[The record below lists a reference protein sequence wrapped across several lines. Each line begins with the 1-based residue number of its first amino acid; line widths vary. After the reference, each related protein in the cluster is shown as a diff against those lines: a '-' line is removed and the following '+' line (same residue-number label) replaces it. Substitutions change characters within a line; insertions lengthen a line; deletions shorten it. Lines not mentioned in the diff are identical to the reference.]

1 MGRDPRYDILF
12 EPVRIGPLTARN
24 RFYQVPHCTGMG
36 WALPRTLASMRGMKA
51 EGGWAVLAEDPA
63 ALARAGIRTLRKIGD
78 CDAPA
83 LVAHA
88 VYAGH
93 RAAREMDADPVT
105 LEPLVE
111 RPRV

>member
-1 MGRDPRYDILF
+1 MHGHGLGASD
-12 EPVRIGPLTARN
+12 
-24 RFYQVPHCTGMG
+24 
-36 WALPRTLASMRGMKA
+36 ALYLA
-51 EGGWAVLAEDPA
+51 LAEDLA
-63 ALARAGIRTLRKIGD
+63 ALAHACIRTLCKIGD

-93 RAAREMDADPVT
+93 RAAREMDADPAT